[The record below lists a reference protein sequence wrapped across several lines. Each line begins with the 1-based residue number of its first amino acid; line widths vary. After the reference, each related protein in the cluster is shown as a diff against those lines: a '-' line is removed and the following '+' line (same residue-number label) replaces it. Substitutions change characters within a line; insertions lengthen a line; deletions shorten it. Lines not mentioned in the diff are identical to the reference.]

1 MKITRWL
8 LIALVT
14 VSASA
19 FAGKVTTEDEAL
31 KLATEAIHK
40 YHLTALKDECGLA
53 DANDEGSRFD
63 VVVRE
68 RHTPAC
74 GGNPATEPRLFTVRV
89 RKRDGQ
95 LTSDVYDGVSYR
107 LVNRKLDLSRVPRG
121 RK

>member
-1 MKITRWL
+1 MKIVRLL
-8 LIALVT
+8 LIALVA

-19 FAGKVTTEDEAL
+19 FAAKVTTEDEAI

-40 YHLTALKDECGLA
+40 YHLTALKDDCGLI
-53 DANDEGSRFD
+53 DVNDRRSRFD

-74 GGNPATEPRLFTVRV
+74 GGDPQTQPRLFTVRV

-95 LTSDVYDGVSYR
+95 LTSDVYDGVNYR
-107 LVNRKLDLSRVPRG
+107 LVDHKLKSS
-121 RK
+121 K